1 MQKKK
6 KKLKTP
12 EEFSSDVNM
21 SETCINYSQLKKKY
35 SEETLRVN
43 CNEYCLCSSLLMLRE
58 GQQYQ
63 MQAPVMLQPQY
74 REVVLLQ
81 RDEQLP
87 IYLSIT
93 HISSVDPY
101 QLGSHLKT
109 GGHSCL
115 FWLQSIFLV
124 CAFFL
129 MGSL

>member
-74 REVVLLQ
+74 REVVLL
-81 RDEQLP
+81 
-87 IYLSIT
+87 
-93 HISSVDPY
+93 
-101 QLGSHLKT
+101 
-109 GGHSCL
+109 
-115 FWLQSIFLV
+115 
-124 CAFFL
+124 
-129 MGSL
+129 